1 MKKYKMTNCTHSKE
15 VSDVIDYVRGLLDSG
30 RIQPGDRLPA
40 ERKLAEQLGMGRAH
54 VRTAF
59 QKLEFYGIVRT
70 FPQSGTVVAN
80 QTVQVLESLISD
92 MLQIDNYDFS
102 SLVHVRVLL
111 EVEAIRMCAMNR
123 TDNDI
128 LLMKSALED
137 CDRYLETERRV
148 EKDFAFH
155 QSIARASHNPVI
167 ASLLLVITPDVFS
180 YYFKYK
186 VCDTPADIV
195 KKEHHDMLR
204 YIIEKSPEKAEAVLR
219 EHLAGVC
226 RMAHEQTEF

>member
-1 MKKYKMTNCTHSKE
+1 MKKFKMTNCTHSKE
-15 VSDVIDYVRGLLDSG
+15 VAAVIDHVRGLLDSG
-30 RIQPGDRLPA
+30 RIRPGDRLPA
-40 ERKLAEQLGMGRAH
+40 ERRLAEQLGVGRAY

-102 SLVHVRVLL
+102 SLVRVRVLL
-111 EVEAIRMCAMNR
+111 EVEAIRLCAENR
-123 TDNDI
+123 NDNDI
-128 LLMKSALED
+128 ALMKAALED
-137 CDRYLETERRV
+137 CDNSLETDRRV
-148 EKDFAFH
+148 EKDFAYH
-155 QSIARASHNPVI
+155 QTIARSSHNPVI
-167 ASLLLVITPDVFS
+167 ASLLLVITPDVLS

-195 KKEHHDMLR
+195 RQEHHDMLR
-204 YIIEKSPEKAEAVLR
+204 YIVEQKPDKAEEMLR
-219 EHLAGVC
+219 KHLEGVC
-226 RMAHEQTEF
+226 RLANEQKFH